1 MNAERASHAG
11 AESTTRQRPLVT
23 HTDRAARAMKK
34 HWGRRTAERHR
45 RAWGAVLVFVFVH
58 PTGPDRATQTQSG
71 VDDDTRPLN
80 TLYHPSSPTCFQRV
94 SCGPSRADAGR
105 WARLGAVQVA
115 CGRGTRPAAGD
126 CAASNSITLCA
137 VHVAGIAFI
146 WPSPSAQSKFGC
158 PT

>member
-1 MNAERASHAG
+1 MCQLKLQCDERTG
-11 AESTTRQRPLVT
+11 ESRRCRVNNEAKAFGDAHRQSC
-23 HTDRAARAMKK
+23 ARHEKTL
-34 HWGRRTAERHR
+34 GRRTAERHR

-105 WARLGAVQVA
+105 GARLGAVQVA

-126 CAASNSITLCA
+126 CAASSSITLSA
-137 VHVAGIAFI
+137 VHGRHCLYLAE
-146 WPSPSAQSKFGC
+146 PKCSK
-158 PT
+158 